1 MTREEFIRALEKGG
15 ITFSYSDGGE
25 RIVIGPENYYINL
38 EYLGI
43 TSLPSNITFNN
54 LRSLNLGEVAQL
66 PEGVVFDI
74 KGAVIGEGI
83 TRIPRGT
90 KFGKEVKTV
99 LIQSGTIYFH
109 NIEGINYG
117 DLLTATF
124 KYL

>member
-1 MTREEFIRALEKGG
+1 MTREQFIRALEEGG
-15 ITFSYSDGGE
+15 ITYSLSDGGK
-25 RIVIGPENYYINL
+25 RIVVDQENQYINL

-43 TSLPSNITFNN
+43 TSLPPNVTFENS
-54 LRSLNLGEVAQL
+54 RSLRLGEISQL
-66 PEGVVFDI
+66 PEGMVFDI

>member
-1 MTREEFIRALEKGG
+1 MTREQFIRALEEGG
-15 ITFSYSDGGE
+15 ITYSLSDGGK
-25 RIVIGPENYYINL
+25 RIVVDQENQYINL

-43 TSLPSNITFNN
+43 TSLPPNVTFENS
-54 LRSLNLGEVAQL
+54 RSLRLGEISQL
-66 PEGVVFDI
+66 HEGMVFDI

-99 LIQSGTIYFH
+99 LIKSGTIYFH